1 MCLLPLGAPV
11 GDTEPMSS
19 SGGDLW
25 HFPFRAEVWGTVA
38 DWFIAI
44 GTVSAVAAAAGYYI
58 LTRGLNVTRTMSVR
72 CGGGSRGFSD
82 WPLWPNPA
90 ARTRTRMAVRRSW
103 KCGTITRVH
112 DPQRPSSP
120 ASVLIRE
127 LSGRL
132 IMTRSAQVGYPAILS
147 MTIDTT
153 SHYGASGNNLAPASA
168 SSAEFDAKGEVE
180 VPHAIAAH
188 AY

>member
-1 MCLLPLGAPV
+1 
-11 GDTEPMSS
+11 
-19 SGGDLW
+19 
-25 HFPFRAEVWGTVA
+25 
-38 DWFIAI
+38 
-44 GTVSAVAAAAGYYI
+44 
-58 LTRGLNVTRTMSVR
+58 
-72 CGGGSRGFSD
+72 
-82 WPLWPNPA
+82 
-90 ARTRTRMAVRRSW
+90 MAVRRSW